1 MAIGGG
7 GGVKLG
13 AGGAKPP
20 PPSIYVKKGP
30 DPTQSYSATPLIGT
44 AFSNISVTLRDL
56 SLSVPFWAE
65 MNVTATLDPSTA

>member
-7 GGVKLG
+7 GRQV
-13 AGGAKPP
+13 GGWWGQAP

-30 DPTQSYSATPLIGT
+30 DPTQSYSAIPLIGT

-65 MNVTATLDPSTA
+65 MKVTATLDPSTA